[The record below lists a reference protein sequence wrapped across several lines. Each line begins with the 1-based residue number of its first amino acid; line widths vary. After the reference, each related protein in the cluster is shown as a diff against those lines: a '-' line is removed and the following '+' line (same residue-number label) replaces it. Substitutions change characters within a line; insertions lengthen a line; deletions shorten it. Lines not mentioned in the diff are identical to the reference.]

1 MTSVK
6 TSISV
11 TAQPLHIS
19 EQVGSVAPAESGLS
33 VDTDDL
39 GKQFLA
45 SAVEQST
52 GSEWP
57 RELNEDDFPSDDAA
71 ALSDALDL
79 EADTGS
85 LRSWERSLLKAMAN
99 GKPEQLASGF
109 PPPQLNKPLA
119 AARDGDGSSLAR
131 PRASFDG
138 PSLARPRPRFDMPR
152 EFDGQGESHAW
163 DEVDLT
169 DEAIHEASLLDHEGP
184 ELGEVIPP
192 SVLKTDD
199 THTHGR
205 PRGGHLPKRTRRAS
219 PRAHNGKTLR

>member
-1 MTSVK
+1 MTSLK
-6 TSISV
+6 TSLSV
-11 TAQPLHIS
+11 TAQPMHIS

-33 VDTDDL
+33 VDADDL

-45 SAVEQST
+45 AAVEQSS

-85 LRSWERSLLKAMAN
+85 LRSWERALLKAMAN
-99 GKPEQLASGF
+99 GKSEQMASGF
-109 PPPQLNKPLA
+109 PPPRLTRPLTT
-119 AARDGDGSSLAR
+119 ARR
-131 PRASFDG
+131 
-138 PSLARPRPRFDMPR
+138 MPR
-152 EFDGQGESHAW
+152 EWDGEGPSHAW

-169 DEAIHEASLLDHEGP
+169 DEAIQEASLLDHEGP
-184 ELGEVIPP
+184 ELGQAIAP

-199 THTHGR
+199 THTHGK
-205 PRGGHLPKRTRRAS
+205 PRGGHLPVRIRRAS